1 MALTDAQKRARDKWL
16 SEKVEE
22 IKFRVPKGQ
31 KVIIQE
37 HAAKQ
42 GESVN
47 SFLNRAV
54 AEAIKRDIE
63 KTAFGA
69 VDE

>member
-1 MALTDAQKRARDKWL
+1 MAPTDAQKKARDKWL
-16 SEKVEE
+16 SEKVED
-22 IKFRVPKGQ
+22 IRFRVPKGK

-47 SFLNRAV
+47 AFINRAV
-54 AEAIKRDIE
+54 DEAISRDN
-63 KTAFGA
+63 K
-69 VDE
+69 